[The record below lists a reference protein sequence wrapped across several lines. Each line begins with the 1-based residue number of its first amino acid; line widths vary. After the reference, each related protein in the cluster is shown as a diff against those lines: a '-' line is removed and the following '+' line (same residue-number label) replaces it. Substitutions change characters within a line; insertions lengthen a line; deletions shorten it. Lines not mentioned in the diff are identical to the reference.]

1 MGRFTGLLGL
11 IVILAVAWLFSTH
24 KREIKLRLLAWGMG
38 LQFFF
43 ALLVLKTDFGIIFQ
57 RIGDGVNAMLSYAE
71 VGSQFLFG
79 PLGTKAGPYGVLFAF
94 QVLPIVIFI
103 ASFFSILYYLGV
115 MQVIVKAMAVGMQKV
130 MGVSGAESLNVAA
143 SIFMGQTEAPLTIKP
158 FLAGLTESELFT
170 IMTAGM
176 AHVSGAVMAAYV
188 KIAGV
193 SITHLLTA
201 VIMTAPATIMLAKI
215 FIPET
220 EKPATAGRV
229 DVKIEKTAVNVI
241 DAAAQGAGDGL
252 HLALNIGGMLIA
264 FLAGLTESELF
275 TIMTAGMA
283 HVSGAVMA
291 AYVKIAGVS
300 ITHLLT
306 AVIMTAPATIML
318 AKIFIPETEK
328 PATAGRVDVK
338 IEKTAVNVIDAAA
351 QGAGDGLHLALNIG
365 GMLIAFLAL
374 IAMVNGILGWVHTL
388 PGMGWMPASL
398 ERIFGLLFA
407 PVAWLLGVPWKDCS
421 VIGDLLGTRL
431 VLNEFVSFLK
441 LGPLKASLDP
451 KSFTIAT
458 YALCG
463 FANFSS
469 IAIQIGGI
477 GALAPTRKSDLARL
491 GLRAVAAGTMANF
504 MSACIAGMLL

>member
-11 IVILAVAWLFSTH
+11 VVILAVAWLFSTH
-24 KREIKLRLLAWGMG
+24 KSQIKLRLIAWGMG
-38 LQFFF
+38 LQIAF
-43 ALLVLKTDFGIIFQ
+43 AVLVLKTDAGKVFQ
-57 RIGDGVNAMLSYAE
+57 AIGAGVNAMLEFAE
-71 VGSQFLFG
+71 KGSEFLFG
-79 PLGTKAGPYGVLFAF
+79 PLGVKTGPFGVVFAF

-115 MQVIVKAMAVGMQKV
+115 MQAVVKAMAVGMQKV

-188 KIAGV
+188 KVAGV
-193 SITHLLTA
+193 SIIHLLTA

-229 DVKIEKTAVNVI
+229 DIKV
-241 DAAAQGAGDGL
+241 
-252 HLALNIGGMLIA
+252 
-264 FLAGLTESELF
+264 
-275 TIMTAGMA
+275 
-283 HVSGAVMA
+283 
-291 AYVKIAGVS
+291 
-300 ITHLLT
+300 
-306 AVIMTAPATIML
+306 
-318 AKIFIPETEK
+318 
-328 PATAGRVDVK
+328 
-338 IEKTAVNVIDAAA
+338 EKTAVNVIDAAA

-374 IAMVNGILGWVHTL
+374 IAMVNGILGGIHGL
-388 PGMGWMPASL
+388 PLMGWLPASL
-398 ERIFGLLFA
+398 QQIFGFVFA
-407 PVAWLLGVPWKDCS
+407 PVAWLLGVSWKDAPA
-421 VIGDLLGTRL
+421 IGNLLGTRL
-431 VLNEFVSFLK
+431 VLNEFVAFIDLGKIKAGLDDRSFV
-441 LGPLKASLDP
+441 
-451 KSFTIAT
+451 IAT

-469 IAIQIGGI
+469 IAIQVGGI

-491 GLRAVAAGTMANF
+491 GMKAVACGTMANF

>member
-1 MGRFTGLLGL
+1 MQRFTGLLGL
-11 IVILAVAWLFSTH
+11 VVILAVAWLFSTH
-24 KREIKLRLLAWGMG
+24 KRQIKLRLIVWGMG
-38 LQFFF
+38 LQVLF
-43 ALLVLKTDFGIIFQ
+43 AVLVLKTNFGIVFQ
-57 RIGDGVNAMLSYAE
+57 RIGDGVNAMLEFAE

-79 PLGTKAGPYGVLFAF
+79 PLGTKGGPFGVVFAF

-115 MQVIVKAMAVGMQKV
+115 MQAVVKAMAIGMQKV

-220 EKPATAGRV
+220 GKPVTAGRV
-229 DVKIEKTAVNVI
+229 DIQV
-241 DAAAQGAGDGL
+241 
-252 HLALNIGGMLIA
+252 
-264 FLAGLTESELF
+264 
-275 TIMTAGMA
+275 
-283 HVSGAVMA
+283 
-291 AYVKIAGVS
+291 
-300 ITHLLT
+300 
-306 AVIMTAPATIML
+306 
-318 AKIFIPETEK
+318 
-328 PATAGRVDVK
+328 
-338 IEKTAVNVIDAAA
+338 EKTAVNVIDAAA

-374 IAMVNGILGWVHTL
+374 IAMCNGILGWVHGL
-388 PGMGWMPASL
+388 PLMGWLPASL
-398 ERIFGLLFA
+398 ENMFGIVFA
-407 PVAWLLGVPWKDCS
+407 PVAWILGVPWKDART
-421 VIGDLLGTRL
+421 IGDLLGTRL
-431 VLNEFVSFLK
+431 VLNEFVAFLK
-441 LGPLKASLDP
+441 LGPLKATLDP

>member
-11 IVILAVAWLFSTH
+11 VIIMAAAWLVSTQ
-24 KREIKLRLLAWGMG
+24 KTAIKGRILAWGLG
-38 LQFFF
+38 LQFAF
-43 ALLVLKTDFGIIFQ
+43 ALLVLKTDFGKVFQ
-57 RIGDGVNAMLSYAE
+57 AISRGVNAAIGYVEA
-71 VGSQFLFG
+71 GSTFVFG
-79 PLGTKAGPYGVLFAF
+79 QQLGSPSGPWGVVFAF

-103 ASFFSILYYLGV
+103 ASFFSILYYLGI
-115 MQVIVKAMAVGMQKV
+115 MQQVVRAMAIGMQKT

-158 FLAGLTESELFT
+158 FIAGMTESELFT
-170 IMTAGM
+170 IMTSGM

-188 KIAGV
+188 LIAHV
-193 SITHLLTA
+193 EITHLLTA

-229 DVKIEKTAVNVI
+229 EVKVEKTSVNII

-252 HLALNIGGMLIA
+252 RLALNIGAMLIA
-264 FLAGLTESELF
+264 F
-275 TIMTAGMA
+275 I
-283 HVSGAVMA
+283 
-291 AYVKIAGVS
+291 
-300 ITHLLT
+300 
-306 AVIMTAPATIML
+306 
-318 AKIFIPETEK
+318 
-328 PATAGRVDVK
+328 
-338 IEKTAVNVIDAAA
+338 
-351 QGAGDGLHLALNIG
+351 
-365 GMLIAFLAL
+365 AL
-374 IAMVNGILGWVHTL
+374 IAMVNGILGWVHSVPYLGWVPPTL
-388 PGMGWMPASL
+388 QQL
-398 ERIFGLLFA
+398 FGIIFA
-407 PVAWLLGVPWKDCS
+407 PLAWIMGVSWKDAAS
-421 VIGDLLGTRL
+421 IGNLLGTRL
-431 VLNEFVSFLK
+431 VLNEFVAFTQ

-477 GALAPTRKSDLARL
+477 GALAPNRKSDLARF
-491 GLRAVAAGTMANF
+491 GIRAVAAGSMANF